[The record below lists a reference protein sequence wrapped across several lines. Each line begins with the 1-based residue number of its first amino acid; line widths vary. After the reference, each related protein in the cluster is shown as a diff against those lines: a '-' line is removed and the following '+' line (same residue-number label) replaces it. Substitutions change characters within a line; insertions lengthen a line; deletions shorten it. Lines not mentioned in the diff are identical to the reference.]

1 MVKETANRSGSNAK
15 TQSISTQLLLIL
27 VPMIALFI
35 IIVAVIIFT
44 NSRSVIVREGKE
56 SLKNE
61 SSSDANDI
69 GSTME
74 NIKGYYNGLAD
85 VMEKSVY
92 NDDQALIDALL
103 PGMDEYKDVVIDV
116 YVATE
121 DKSFYDGGGW
131 VPDADYDPTTR
142 DWWKNGKSSPVIV
155 LGPPSLDM
163 TTGEMVVCGSRSLSL
178 KDGRNGVLST
188 DVVLSGI
195 SEAVSAYRP
204 LKTGYSMLLSGSTIV
219 AHPDQA
225 YVGKDVSEFGS
236 DQFLQ
241 AVYNASASGAPDDVK
256 DIKGND
262 KADYFVAFVNVPG
275 TDWILASYV
284 KESDVLK
291 DLNRLS
297 VITVIIVILMLLV
310 STIIILLLI
319 KNMITKPVTKLTNT
333 ILRIAEGDFTVSIA
347 KGGNN
352 EIGVMNNSMH
362 DYVERMRG
370 TLGEM
375 KNVTDMLSSEADSSR
390 HAATSMSEQA
400 DQQSQSMDQIH
411 MAMEGVANSVT
422 ELATNATELAQA
434 VTELTEQGSNTSEI
448 MNDLLEKA
456 KQGQKDMNNVQ
467 NNMENISESMTEMSE
482 VVQTVDEAAQKIN
495 SIVEMINSISSQ
507 TNLLSLNASIEAARA
522 GEAGR
527 GFAVV
532 ATEIGNL
539 ANESANATTE
549 ISSIIGDITAQIK
562 NLSERSEASVR
573 DIATSSEAVSVT
585 GSNFAEIFASLDKA
599 GDTVNH
605 MIAKMDEVNEIATS
619 VAAIAEEQSASTEE
633 VTATVETGATS
644 AKNVAEESR
653 GVDHSAVT
661 VAESAARIGE
671 FVDTFT
677 I

>member
-1 MVKETANRSGSNAK
+1 MSRENQKRSGNKGK

-35 IIVAVIIFT
+35 IVVAAIIFI

-61 SSSDANDI
+61 STADANDI

-85 VMEKSVY
+85 LMEQSVY
-92 NDDQALIDALL
+92 SDDQAILDALM

-116 YVATE
+116 YAATE

-142 DWWKNGKSSPVIV
+142 EWWTTGKSSSVIV
-155 LGPPSLDM
+155 LGAPSVDM
-163 TTGEMVVCGSRSLSL
+163 TTGKMVVCGSRSLSL
-178 KDGRNGVLST
+178 KDGRAGVLSI
-188 DVVLSGI
+188 DVVLAGI
-195 SEAVSAYRP
+195 SDAVSAYRP
-204 LKTGYSMLLSGSTIV
+204 LKSGYSMLLSGSTVV
-219 AHPDQA
+219 AHPDPS
-225 YVGKDVSEFGS
+225 YVGKDVSELGS
-236 DQFLQ
+236 DTFLQ

-262 KADYFVAFVNVPG
+262 NARYLVAFVNVPG

-291 DLNRLS
+291 DLNKLS
-297 VITVIIVILMLLV
+297 VIAVIIVILMLIV
-310 STIIILLLI
+310 STLIIMFMV
-319 KNMITKPVTKLTNT
+319 KNMITKPVTKLTDT
-333 ILRIAEGDFTVSIA
+333 IVRIADGDFTVSIA

-352 EIGVMNNSMH
+352 EIGMMNDSMH

-375 KNVTDMLSSEADSSR
+375 KNVTDMLSVEADSSR
-390 HAATSMSEQA
+390 NAATSMSEQA

-448 MNDLLEKA
+448 MNDLLAKA
-456 KQGQKDMNNVQ
+456 KKGQSDMNNVQ
-467 NNMENISESMTEMSE
+467 NNMENISTSMTEMSE

-549 ISSIIGDITAQIK
+549 ISSIIGDITSQIK
-562 NLSERSEASVR
+562 NLSERSEASVK

-585 GSNFAEIFASLDKA
+585 GATFAEIFSSLDQA
-599 GDTVNH
+599 GDTVSH
-605 MIAKMDEVNEIATS
+605 MISKMDEVNEIATS

-653 GVDHSAVT
+653 GVDQSAVT
-661 VAESAARIGE
+661 VAESAAKIGE